1 MFCKQI
7 MIVGSGQMGTG
18 IAQVFLMNGIDVLL
32 NDIKDEYVDRG
43 WQVIEANLNRAV
55 QKGKMSIDMRN
66 SALNRLSKAVS
77 LTKDTVKDVDLV
89 IEAASENEKIKLTIF
104 KQLDAIC
111 PPHTILASNTSSLSI
126 TTIAAATQRVDKV
139 IGMHFFNPAYIMKLV
154 EIIRGIG
161 TSDET
166 MDKIVSLA
174 TALGKCPVR
183 VADYPG
189 FVGNRIV
196 IPMINEAI
204 YTLMEGVATK
214 EDIDSVCQLGF
225 NQPMGPLA
233 LSDLIGND
241 VVLHIMEVLYEGFGD
256 PKYRP
261 CPLLK
266 KYVQAGFLGRKTGRG
281 FYIYD
286 TQKK

>member
-1 MFCKQI
+1 MFCKKI

-32 NDIKDEYVDRG
+32 NDIKEEFVDRG
-43 WQVIEANLNRAV
+43 WHVIEENLDRAV
-55 QKGKMSIDMRN
+55 QKGKLSLDTRN
-66 SALNRLSKAVS
+66 RTLDRLSKAVN

-89 IEAASENEKIKLTIF
+89 IEAASENEKIKLNIF
-104 KQLDAIC
+104 RQLDAIC

-126 TTIAAATQRVDKV
+126 TTIAAATLRVDKV

-154 EIIRGIG
+154 EVIRGIG
-161 TSDET
+161 TSAET
-166 MDKIVSLA
+166 MDTIVSLA
-174 TALGKCPVR
+174 TSLGKCPVK

-189 FVGNRIV
+189 FVGNRVV
-196 IPMINEAI
+196 IPMINEAV
-204 YTLMEGVATK
+204 YALMEGVATK
-214 EDIDSVCQLGF
+214 EDIDTVCQLGF

-233 LSDLIGND
+233 LADLIGND

-256 PKYRP
+256 SKYRP

-281 FYIYD
+281 FYTYD
-286 TQKK
+286 TQK

>member
-43 WQVIEANLNRAV
+43 WQVIEANLDRAV

-174 TALGKCPVR
+174 TALEKCPVR

-286 TQKK
+286 TQKE